1 MQRAVEAIWLCTGG
15 ITYIILNHLTNIEAL
30 QNPHVHDFVFLYSS
44 YAWFFVH
51 AILISSLVA
60 CVYSKPDVRL
70 LVQRL
75 ILGYSLKAITQRVTV
90 MPQPTIVGGAE
101 VCRGVPWWYMKGCA
115 DMMFSGHT
123 MCTML
128 ILYKYKYR
136 GFAVFAMAF
145 ELVC

>member
-101 VCRGVPWWYMKGCA
+101 
-115 DMMFSGHT
+115 
-123 MCTML
+123 
-128 ILYKYKYR
+128 
-136 GFAVFAMAF
+136 
-145 ELVC
+145 